1 MFWTSGIR
9 GADLFMS
16 AIGPGLEA
24 YSQYD
29 TVKRASGETVGVGEF
44 LIEVRKI
51 VLEFVLERVFNEK
64 SASDRLD
71 EASQFALLSLWA
83 YGYEFPSDEAR
94 KLAQSS
100 GIELEELSR
109 TSLVTVRGE
118 KATLLSAKDRLKQD
132 KDLGASSGK
141 NSQVPMIDALQKTL
155 LLLGEGRQAITDYL
169 ETVNYRESES
179 FWRTAQAFAEVLGD
193 DENEGR
199 ALDEL
204 LALRDNLPKP
214 SQAAQ
219 NRLL

>member
-1 MFWTSGIR
+1 
-9 GADLFMS
+9 MS

-29 TVKRASGETVGVGEF
+29 NVKRTNGAAVGVGEF

-64 SASDRLD
+64 SASERLD

-100 GIELEELSR
+100 GIELDELSR
-109 TSLVTVRGE
+109 TSLVNVRGE
-118 KATLLSAKDRLKQD
+118 KATLLTAKDRLKQD
-132 KDLGASSGK
+132 KGLGMPSGD
-141 NSQVPMIDALQKTL
+141 NGYVAMIDAIQKTL
-155 LLLGEGRQAITDYL
+155 LLLPEGRQAITDYL
-169 ETVNYRESES
+169 EIVHYRDSES

-219 NRLL
+219 TRLL